1 MSFDAGSLL
10 STLATLERR
19 APAPGRYVVAFSGG
33 LDSSVLLHVLAESRE
48 QHGKPLLAVH
58 VDHRL
63 HADSARWRETCAE
76 AARTLDVD
84 FSAEIVE
91 VDPRAGGGL
100 EAAARDARYAAL
112 ARHVGDGDWL
122 LSAHHQDDQA
132 ETLLLNLLRGSGPIG
147 LAGIGRVRRFAAG
160 WLVRPLIDTPR
171 AALEA
176 YAESV
181 KLRWL
186 DDPANAE
193 QRFDRNYL
201 RHEILPRL
209 NARWPG
215 VVARLARSAA
225 LSGDAASLLDQLAAI
240 DLESVGEGPG
250 RLSLDALS
258 ELSRS
263 RQRNVLRRAMRQ
275 AGLPAPSAAQLTVI
289 LDELPAARK
298 DAQPAVR
305 WPGGVARRYREGLY
319 LFPADETEDV
329 PAASLDFS
337 AARVELG
344 HGLGSL
350 VRVPGAPL
358 GLSDEVLDRRLEIRF
373 RRGGESIRPRGQTHT
388 RRLKALLQEAG
399 IVPWMRQRLPL
410 VYADDELVAVADLWL
425 AASASSAPGT
435 ALEWHDHP
443 PLY

>member
-1 MSFDAGSLL
+1 MSFDAGRLL
-10 STLATLERR
+10 SILATLERR
-19 APAPGRYVVAFSGG
+19 APAPGREVVAFSGG
-33 LDSSVLLHVLAESRE
+33 LDSSALLHALAEARE
-48 QHGKPLLAVH
+48 RHGKPLLAVH
-58 VDHRL
+58 VDHCL
-63 HADSARWRETCAE
+63 HTDSARWRERCAE
-76 AARTLDVD
+76 AARALDVA

-100 EAAARDARYAAL
+100 EAAAREARYTAL
-112 ARHVGDGDWL
+112 ARHVDDGDWL

-132 ETLLLNLLRGSGPIG
+132 ETLLINLLRGSGPSG
-147 LAGIGRVRRFAAG
+147 LAGIGRIRRFVSG

-176 YAESV
+176 YAEAV
-181 KLRWL
+181 GLRWL

-193 QRFDRNYL
+193 QRFDRNFL

-215 VVARLARSAA
+215 VAARLARSAA

-240 DLESVGEGPG
+240 DLETVGEGPG
-250 RLSLDALS
+250 LLSLNALS
-258 ELSRS
+258 ELSRA
-263 RQRNVLRRAMRQ
+263 RQRNVLRLAIRQ
-275 AGLPAPSAAQLTVI
+275 AGLSAPSAAQLTVI
-289 LDELPAARK
+289 LDELATAREY
-298 DAQPAVR
+298 AQPTVR
-305 WPGGVARRYREGLY
+305 WPGGVARRYRDGLY
-319 LFPADETEDV
+319 LFQADETEDV
-329 PAASLDFS
+329 PAASIDFS

-350 VRVPGAPL
+350 ARIPGAPL
-358 GLSDEVLDRRLEIRF
+358 GLSDDVLGRRLEIRF

-388 RRLKALLQEAG
+388 RRLKVLLQEAG

>member
-1 MSFDAGSLL
+1 MSFDAGRLL
-10 STLATLERR
+10 STLAILERR

-48 QHGKPLLAVH
+48 RHGKRLLAVH
-58 VDHRL
+58 VDHCL
-63 HADSARWRETCAE
+63 HADSTRWRETCAE
-76 AARTLDVD
+76 TARALDVD
-84 FSAEIVE
+84 FRAEIVE
-91 VDPRAGGGL
+91 VGARARGGL

-132 ETLLLNLLRGSGPIG
+132 ETLLINLLRGSGPVG
-147 LAGIGRVRRFAAG
+147 LAGIGRIRRFAAG
-160 WLVRPLIDTPR
+160 WLVRPLLDTPR

-176 YAESV
+176 YAESA

-186 DDPANAE
+186 DDPANAD

-201 RHEILPRL
+201 RHEIVPRL

-240 DLESVGEGPG
+240 DLETVGEGPG
-250 RLSLDALS
+250 RLSLEALS
-258 ELSRS
+258 GLSRS
-263 RQRNVLRRAMRQ
+263 RQRNVLRLVIRQ
-275 AGLPAPSAAQLTVI
+275 TGLPMPSAAQLTVI
-289 LDELPAARK
+289 LDELAAARE

-305 WPGGVARRYREGLY
+305 WPGGVARRYRDGLY
-319 LFPADETEDV
+319 LSPAEEAEDV
-329 PAASLDFS
+329 PAAPLDFS
-337 AARVELG
+337 AEHVELG

-350 VRVPGAPL
+350 VRIPGAPL
-358 GLSDEVLDRRLEIRF
+358 GLSDDVLGRRLEVRF
-373 RRGGESIRPRGQTHT
+373 RRGGESIRPRGRKHT
-388 RRLKALLQEAG
+388 RRLKSLLQEAG

-435 ALEWHDHP
+435 ALEWRDHP